1 MIHSILDTDT
11 YKLTMQQAIAYH
23 YPRVEVEYE
32 FINRGKTQF
41 PHGFGQRL
49 REAVNAMAKLRLA
62 TEEESFLREQCYYFT
77 PNYVDMLR
85 GYRYDSPQVNIRQV
99 GGELFVTIKG
109 LWYLATLWEVPVLAT
124 ISELY
129 YEMTDKKPDKEWQTR
144 FGVKAERMSD
154 AGCVVSD
161 FGSRRRASYDVH
173 DQVVGML
180 KDFSCCAGTSNV
192 HLAHKYGLTPIG
204 TMAHEFIM
212 GHAAMFGY
220 RRATAEMLNAWVKV
234 YGGELGV
241 ALPDTFTTDV
251 FLRDFGVFHAKLFD
265 GVRHDSGD
273 WKWFTD
279 LMVDHWKKLR
289 IDPSTKA
296 IVYSDGL
303 DADKAIG
310 IQRYASGKVLPRFGI
325 GTNLTNSVGH
335 DPLNIVIKLTKCDGR
350 PTVKLSDSPGKELG
364 CPEAVSYCK
373 YSLGLQ

>member
-303 DADKAIG
+303 DADKAIE